1 MKTNVIQLIQN
12 KAPELTESQRKVADY
27 IIKNAMDVS
36 FLTVDQLAGLVG
48 TSTTTIMRMTFKL
61 GFSGYAEFQK
71 ELQELLRNRVDPQTR
86 LQANL
91 KEINKSDLL
100 IRCAEKQIENI
111 RSTIDLTDTQTL
123 NKVIER
129 ICSANRIYCLGTR
142 TSKPVAQ
149 FLNHGFNRLFGNCQL
164 ANEEEW
170 PEKVTN
176 FSASDLVIIISF
188 PRYSSKMINMARVAK
203 QNNAQI
209 ISITDGYSSPLVSF
223 TDLLLPCSYQSVAFH
238 NSIIGPMFIADYL
251 ISAIAI
257 NYPDKTKDRFKSI
270 EPIITDLGYH
280 HSD

>member
-27 IIKNAMDVS
+27 IIKNAMDVA

-48 TSTTTIMRMTFKL
+48 TSTTTIMRMAFKL

-86 LQANL
+86 LQVNL
-91 KEINKSDLL
+91 KEIDESDLL
-100 IRCAEKQIENI
+100 VRCAEKQIENI
-111 RSTIDLTDTQTL
+111 RSTMDLIDSQTL
-123 NKVIER
+123 NKMMDM
-129 ICSANRIYCLGTR
+129 ICSANQIYCLGSR

-149 FLNHGFNRLFGNCQL
+149 FLNQGFNRLFGNSHL
-164 ANEEEW
+164 PNEDEW

-176 FSASDLVIIISF
+176 FSPSDLVIIISF

-203 QNNAQI
+203 QNNAKI
-209 ISITDGYSSPLVSF
+209 ISITDGYSSPLVGY
-223 TDLLLPCSYQSVAFH
+223 TDLLLPCSYQSIAFH

-257 NYPDKTKDRFKSI
+257 NYSDKTKERFKSI

-280 HSD
+280 YLD